1 MKVKFL
7 DWEHSGCW
15 INEDSSKKLDRN
27 KTPHL
32 FGEYNHIVS
41 IKMLLDGDEVEFQFS
56 ISYDDFEEGK
66 VEILKLGKIKG
77 KYKEYWKNLYDW
89 YDDEKEGYNKGGRSL
104 LYNEVEWEEC
114 DERITIPFLFELREE
129 CNRIS
134 EEKGGGFMYNMD
146 FFTQNHNT
154 DYLKRRVFNIGKSSK
169 KVSDEGMGVM
179 KVKFTDWKY
188 RNGDGFFNDDDELYE
203 ISVNEGDWY
212 FEVDGK
218 DYCWSVRREEYLEE
232 DGGGKGDGFW
242 VRDLNDN
249 NKVLVDS
256 RWIGWGLDDRSFN
269 GIDEKFNDRMSVW
282 GFISMI
288 YDYLF
293 DNVEMNEYEMMDLYR
308 VDELGDGGKDKLI
321 GLEFEI

>member
-7 DWEHSGCW
+7 DWSHSGCW
-15 INEDSSKKLDRN
+15 INEDSPKKLDRE

-32 FGEYNHIVS
+32 YGEYIHIVS

-56 ISYDDFEEGK
+56 ISYDDFGEGK
-66 VEILKLGKIKG
+66 VEILKLGKVKG
-77 KYKEYWKNLYDW
+77 KHKEYWKNMYEW
-89 YDDEKEGYNKGGRSL
+89 YDDEKDWNNNSGRSL

-114 DERITIPFLFELREE
+114 DKRITIPFLFELREE

-134 EEKGGGFMYNMD
+134 EEKGGGMSYRMD

-154 DYLKRRVFNIGKSSK
+154 DYLKRRVFNIGKSNK
-169 KVSDEGMGVM
+169 KVSDKEMGVM

-232 DGGGKGDGFW
+232 DGDGKGDGFW
-242 VRDLNDN
+242 VIDLNDN

-256 RWIGWGLDDRSFN
+256 RWIGWGSDDRSFN
-269 GIDEKFNDRMSVW
+269 GIDEKFNDRMSVKK
-282 GFISMI
+282 FILNVSEVLDEEDI
-288 YDYLF
+288 YIF
-293 DNVEMNEYEMMDLYR
+293 NVEEMDY
-308 VDELGDGGKDKLI
+308 DKEKLI

>member
-7 DWEHSGCW
+7 DWKHSGCW
-15 INEDSSKKLDRN
+15 INEDSSKKKRI
-27 KTPHL
+27 PHKY
-32 FGEYNHIVS
+32 GEYIHIVS

-66 VEILKLGKIKG
+66 VEILKLGKVKG
-77 KYKEYWKNLYDW
+77 KHKEYWKNLYDW
-89 YDDEKEGYNKGGRSL
+89 YNDEEELISKQRGRDL

-134 EEKGGGFMYNMD
+134 EEKGGGMSYRMD

-154 DYLKRRVFNIGKSSK
+154 DYLKRRVFNIGESNKI
-169 KVSDEGMGVM
+169 VSDKDMGVM

-188 RNGDGFFNDDDELYE
+188 VDSDGFFNDDDELYE

-249 NKVLVDS
+249 DKVLVDR
-256 RWIGWGLDDRSFN
+256 RWVGWGLDDCEFRS
-269 GIDEKFNDRMSVW
+269 IDEKFNDEMSVMD
-282 GFISMI
+282 FINNMWE
-288 YDYLF
+288 YLF
-293 DNVEMNEYEMMDLYR
+293 DNVEMNEYEMMDLFR
-308 VDELGDGGKDKLI
+308 VNELDDGGKDKLI

>member
-7 DWEHSGCW
+7 DWSHSGCW
-15 INEDSSKKLDRN
+15 INEDSSKKLDRE

-32 FGEYNHIVS
+32 YGEYIHIVS
-41 IKMLLDGDEVEFQFS
+41 IKMFLDGDEVEFQFS

-66 VEILKLGKIKG
+66 IEILKLGKIKG
-77 KYKEYWKNLYDW
+77 KHKEYWKNLFEW
-89 YDDEKEGYNKGGRSL
+89 YNEEEKLIKKQRGRDL

-134 EEKGGGFMYNMD
+134 EEKGVRLD

-154 DYLKRRVFNIGKSSK
+154 DYLKRGVFNIGKSNK
-169 KVSDEGMGVM
+169 KVSDKDMGVM

-188 RNGDGFFNDDDELYE
+188 SDSGGFFNDDDELYE

-232 DGGGKGDGFW
+232 DGGGKGDGFR

-249 NKVLVDS
+249 NKLLVDS
-256 RWIGWGLDDRSFN
+256 RWIGWGLDDRSFS
-269 GIDEKFNDRMSVW
+269 GIDEKFNDLMSVEK
-282 GFISMI
+282 FILNVSEVLDEDDI
-288 YDYLF
+288 YIF
-293 DNVEMNEYEMMDLYR
+293 NVEEMDY
-308 VDELGDGGKDKLI
+308 DKEKLI
-321 GLEFEI
+321 GKEIEI